1 MAKSPQDDPIG
12 AALSRGLQRRPLIT
26 GALGMGLFD
35 FLGLKP
41 TVAAT
46 PTTEAATPA
55 PVTWPQGAVAQLVGA
70 NLISNMFDQGWGIE
84 KYLPQLLEPGP
95 NGKAPKPFTKI
106 ARGNGEFRPKGR
118 YNADEKYIGELCLGF
133 QFVVS
138 YYGKDVQGFNMF
150 MWNGVRM
157 NGLPV
162 VAGFTAERT
171 EAEARD
177 ILEEGY
183 RYYGLT
189 SKPVITLASGNSGW
203 TTLETGWQMIATPA
217 AKVIWQAT
225 VDSPSY
231 PKNKEPNEAA
241 VLLMVAHPA
250 YDAGR
255 KPLAYFSAPQVVTR
269 KDVQR
274 VEGES
279 SAITALRQAVLKVCA
294 AAGIAPQAIG
304 TVATDCGRETPTAS
318 KRLGEVGAALHT
330 LLPELDVLNDRID
343 MVALLGELGANTVNY
358 TLLMAA
364 YAAHQRNH
372 PVLYLSSVDS
382 DAGRAMLVFPPRDH
396 TPPDPNRA
404 FREHNPRG
412 QWYAPW
418 WGQRLDGKLDY

>member
-1 MAKSPQDDPIG
+1 
-12 AALSRGLQRRPLIT
+12 
-26 GALGMGLFD
+26 MGLFD
-35 FLGLKP
+35 FLGVKP
-41 TVAAT
+41 TAAAT
-46 PTTEAATPA
+46 QTSAPATPA

-70 NLISNMFDQGWGIE
+70 NLISNMFRQDYGIE

-95 NGKAPKPFTKI
+95 NGKAPKSYTNIPQGSGTFH
-106 ARGNGEFRPKGR
+106 PKGR
-118 YNADEKYIGELCLGF
+118 YWADESYIGELCLSF

-138 YYGKDVQGFNMF
+138 YYGKSVQGFHMF

-157 NGLPV
+157 NGLPI

-171 EAEARD
+171 EADAREIWD
-177 ILEEGY
+177 NSY
-183 RYYGLT
+183 TAYGLT
-189 SKPVITLASGNSGW
+189 SKPVLTLASGNAGW
-203 TTLETGWQMIATPA
+203 TTLETGWQMIATPE

-250 YDAGR
+250 YGAGR
-255 KPLAYFSAPQVVTR
+255 KPLAYFSAPQVVSR

-279 SAITALRQAVLKVCA
+279 SAITALRLAVLQVCA
-294 AAGIAPQAIG
+294 AAGIEPKTIG
-304 TVATDCGRETPTAS
+304 TVATDCGRDTPTAS
-318 KRLGEVGAALHT
+318 KRLGQVGAALHT
-330 LLPELDVLNDRID
+330 VLPEWDVLQDRLD

-372 PVLYLSSVDS
+372 PVLYLSNVDT
-382 DAGRAMLVFPPRDH
+382 DAGRAMLVFPPREH